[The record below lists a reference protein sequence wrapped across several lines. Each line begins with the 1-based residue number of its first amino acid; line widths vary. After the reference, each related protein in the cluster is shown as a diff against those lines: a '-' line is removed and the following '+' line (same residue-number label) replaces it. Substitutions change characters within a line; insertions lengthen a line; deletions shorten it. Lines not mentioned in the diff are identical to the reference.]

1 MKELTEKLYG
11 SQPTDVCGEIVTW
24 SLNGKEQIPVSDIVE
39 ALKTAGID
47 EKYCKDMKPRSA
59 FTRACKDLEEK
70 RVIRIL
76 DQNESEITFQFNH
89 EEKQGTTFQ
98 FPFEGV
104 VTLNKTTGA
113 VTCDS
118 SAELASK
125 IETLILAHMQKRTPS
140 DISRLVQLIF
150 KDDGDLFPI
159 NEKGVAYLVPEQ
171 FFDRADRIETFLDA
185 VGGRLQRFP
194 IPRNG
199 RGEINV
205 SDTIDRGLRVLVQEL
220 DEATDGWD
228 DSTRPSTTEKH
239 LKKFELARFKV
250 RTYAGLLNQKVGEI
264 NSIIAQAEQK
274 ARSAAEQVVLR
285 KQAN

>member
-1 MKELTEKLYG
+1 MTELTEKIYG
-11 SQPTDVCGEIVTW
+11 SQPVDVCGEIVSWT
-24 SLNGKEQIPVSDIVE
+24 LNGKEQIPVSDIVE

-76 DQNESEITFQFNH
+76 DQDENEITFQFNQ

-113 VTCDS
+113 VSCDS
-118 SAELASK
+118 SAELAGK
-125 IETLILAHMQKRTPS
+125 IETLILGHMQRRTPS

-171 FFDRADRIETFLDA
+171 YFDRADRIETFLDA
-185 VGGRLQRFP
+185 VGGKLQRFP

-199 RGEINV
+199 KGEFNV
-205 SDTIDRGLRVLVQEL
+205 SDTIDRGLRILVHEL

-250 RTYAGLLNQKVGEI
+250 KTYAGLLNQKVSEI
-264 NSIIAQAEQK
+264 DAIIAEAEKK
-274 ARSAAEQVVLR
+274 AKAAAEQVILR
-285 KQAN
+285 KQEQ